1 MNEILTTLKIARWL
15 PIGVMV
21 FVIGGYVYFTDD
33 AFGTA
38 KGTGD
43 VAFQQVALRA
53 DLLPDCTQDAAQPD
67 CAGETELAFSG
78 PDRDDTALA
87 AQLGQTVPAP
97 VLRRMESAG
106 ANCTSP
112 EVLARVSTFL
122 EESRADPDTLL
133 LTDFAPVL
141 NDCGSVQDRR
151 MDWVAL
157 GGRMVAMAECG
168 SASAEG
174 KALCTLT
181 SYHEGGFTATLGSFP
196 CDQTAPPLGNIAAL
210 EQALADRLPPD
221 SPIENPQRF
230 ADLPVRQVALADAAT
245 AVGN

>member
-1 MNEILTTLKIARWL
+1 
-15 PIGVMV
+15 
-21 FVIGGYVYFTDD
+21 
-33 AFGTA
+33 
-38 KGTGD
+38 
-43 VAFQQVALRA
+43 
-53 DLLPDCTQDAAQPD
+53 
-67 CAGETELAFSG
+67 
-78 PDRDDTALA
+78 
-87 AQLGQTVPAP
+87 
-97 VLRRMESAG
+97 
-106 ANCTSP
+106 
-112 EVLARVSTFL
+112 
-122 EESRADPDTLL
+122 
-133 LTDFAPVL
+133 
-141 NDCGSVQDRR
+141 